1 MELEGWILFVAVA
14 AEIANICL
22 LLGLVYV
29 YWGSYKQVKSK
40 FAIGLLF
47 FASTF
52 LLKSILFVTI
62 LSIFVLGGFQGI
74 TDGGGKGNP
83 FGLFLLS
90 IIECIALSIL
100 FKITWE

>member
-1 MELEGWILFVAVA
+1 MELDGWILLVVA
-14 AEIANICL
+14 AVEIVNICL
-22 LLGLVYV
+22 LLGLLYV

-52 LLKSILFVTI
+52 LLKSILFVTF
-62 LSIFVLGGFQGI
+62 LSIFVLGGFQDI
-74 TDGGGKGNP
+74 PDGKGNGGP
-83 FGLFLLS
+83 FGFFLLN
-90 IIECIALSIL
+90 IIECIALAIL